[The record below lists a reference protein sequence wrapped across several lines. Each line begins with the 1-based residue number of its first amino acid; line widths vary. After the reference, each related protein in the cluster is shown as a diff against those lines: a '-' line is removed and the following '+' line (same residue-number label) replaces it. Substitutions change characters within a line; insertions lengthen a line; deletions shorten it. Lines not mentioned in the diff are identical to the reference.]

1 MPSAIQILYP
11 VPGPLSQ
18 IDHQILRSP
27 ESVTALQDV
36 DINMKCFTLRSEDTQ
51 LKISGRDINIKRLRD
66 YLVDLSAATHSAS
79 LKWI

>member
-1 MPSAIQILYP
+1 MPSAIQILYR
-11 VPGPLSQ
+11 VPGPLFQ

-27 ESVTALQDV
+27 ESVTALQNV
-36 DINMKCFTLRSEDTQ
+36 DINMKYFTLRSEDTQ

-66 YLVDLSAATHSAS
+66 YLVDLSTVTQSTS